1 MLLLLLPMLLP
12 MLGLVVLVLVLVL
25 VLLMMMLLLSVVRVP
40 LLMVVRHRR
49 SQILR
54 QWVRRSPLPPP
65 SCPSLG
71 AVTERGTSNLRSE
84 ERSAE
89 EQPLALSLVGLGRG
103 LRVLPARGST
113 KSPQRER
120 LLLPSVSEEHRGG
133 DTLGDRRNRWSE
145 TTCETPVR
153 GLLCPAIRTL
163 KARAVPSDPQ
173 AFFGSRGTAN

>member
-49 SQILR
+49 SEILR
-54 QWVRRSPLPPP
+54 QRVRRSPLPPP

-89 EQPLALSLVGLGRG
+89 EQPPLALSLVGLGRG
-103 LRVLPARGST
+103 RLRVLPSG
-113 KSPQRER
+113 Q
-120 LLLPSVSEEHRGG
+120 
-133 DTLGDRRNRWSE
+133 
-145 TTCETPVR
+145 
-153 GLLCPAIRTL
+153 
-163 KARAVPSDPQ
+163 
-173 AFFGSRGTAN
+173 

>member
-49 SQILR
+49 SEILR
-54 QWVRRSPLPPP
+54 QRVRRSPLPPP

-84 ERSAE
+84 ERSAD

-103 LRVLPARGST
+103 RLRVLPSRGS
-113 KSPQRER
+113 KVE
-120 LLLPSVSEEHRGG
+120 
-133 DTLGDRRNRWSE
+133 
-145 TTCETPVR
+145 
-153 GLLCPAIRTL
+153 A
-163 KARAVPSDPQ
+163 A
-173 AFFGSRGTAN
+173 GSRT

>member
-40 LLMVVRHRR
+40 LLMVVRRRR
-49 SQILR
+49 SEILR

-89 EQPLALSLVGLGRG
+89 EQPPLALSLVGLGRG
-103 LRVLPARGST
+103 RLRVLPSG
-113 KSPQRER
+113 Q
-120 LLLPSVSEEHRGG
+120 
-133 DTLGDRRNRWSE
+133 
-145 TTCETPVR
+145 
-153 GLLCPAIRTL
+153 
-163 KARAVPSDPQ
+163 
-173 AFFGSRGTAN
+173 

>member
-49 SQILR
+49 SEILR
-54 QWVRRSPLPPP
+54 QRVRRSPLPPP

-89 EQPLALSLVGLGRG
+89 EQPPLALSLVGLGRG
-103 LRVLPARGST
+103 RLRVLPARGS
-113 KSPQRER
+113 KVRSL
-120 LLLPSVSEEHRGG
+120 LLLPGRG
-133 DTLGDRRNRWSE
+133 
-145 TTCETPVR
+145 
-153 GLLCPAIRTL
+153 
-163 KARAVPSDPQ
+163 
-173 AFFGSRGTAN
+173 